1 VTSARR
7 ARLAAAASSARH
19 RKPWQDLGR
28 ALVGAAAIAGG
39 GAWWGGTALAD
50 TALVALVRPSASAPS
65 ATEAL
70 NRIQG
75 ELTAEGFDVVLVD
88 APIALASLA
97 SLGALGTAGP
107 DGRPGSGAADDRDAV
122 ASIELVVD
130 TRERAAELRVI
141 DRVTNKT
148 VTRRTAIEAPE
159 GSQFAQVL
167 AVRAVELLRAS
178 LVELL
183 ILSRPPPTPV
193 PTAAVRVVAERARA
207 WVASSPRPRPQS
219 TFGFD
224 AGTAVLG
231 GFGGIGP
238 ALLGV
243 LRVRRAL
250 GRSLQVRAT
259 LAGLGTQPTVAASSG
274 SASVAQQLGLVEVLL
289 SPWSDRMFYPVASV
303 GAGAFFVSVDGQA
316 VSPYAAERNSGWS
329 AAVDAGL
336 GAELRLSDHFDIA
349 LEAHAFLTR
358 PEQVT
363 RFVGQEQ
370 AGVGEPSVLGT
381 LTVVGWL

>member
-1 VTSARR
+1 MNGARR
-7 ARLAAAASSARH
+7 ARLAVAA
-19 RKPWQDLGR
+19 
-28 ALVGAAAIAGG
+28 VAGG
-39 GAWWGGTALAD
+39 GVYAGACGAWGPGAALAD
-50 TALVALVRPSASAPS
+50 TALVALVRPNASAPS

-88 APIALASLA
+88 APIVLAPLSPA
-97 SLGALGTAGP
+97 SDARG
-107 DGRPGSGAADDRDAV
+107 PGSAAVAVADRDAV

-159 GSQFAQVL
+159 GPQFAQVL

-183 ILSRPPPTPV
+183 ILSHPPSSAV
-193 PTAAVRVVAERARA
+193 PAAAVQVVVDRART
-207 WVASSPRPRPQS
+207 WVASAPHPRPQPS
-219 TFGFD
+219 FGFD

-231 GFGGIGP
+231 GFGGIAP

-250 GRSLQVRAT
+250 GRSFQLRAT
-259 LAGLGTQPTVAASSG
+259 LAGLGTQPTVTASSG
-274 SASVAQQLGLVEVLL
+274 SASVAQQLGLVELVA
-289 SPWSDRMFYPVASV
+289 SPWADRVVHPVASV
-303 GAGAFFVSVDGQA
+303 GVGPFFVSVDGQA
-316 VSPYAAERNSGWS
+316 AAPYAAEQSSGWS
-329 AAVDAGL
+329 VAIDSGVG
-336 GAELRLSDHFDIA
+336 GEVRLSDHFDIS
-349 LEAHAFLTR
+349 LEAHAFFTR

-370 AGVGEPSVLGT
+370 ARVGEPSLLFT

>member
-1 VTSARR
+1 VNRARG
-7 ARLAAAASSARH
+7 ARLA
-19 RKPWQDLGR
+19 
-28 ALVGAAAIAGG
+28 AAAIAGG
-39 GAWWGGTALAD
+39 GACGAWWGGAALAD
-50 TALVALVRPSASAPS
+50 TALVALVRPNASTPS

-75 ELTAEGFDVVLVD
+75 ELAAEGFDVVLVD
-88 APIALASLA
+88 APIALAPLA
-97 SLGALGTAGP
+97 PAGP
-107 DGRPGSGAADDRDAV
+107 DGRPGSLSGASADRDAV

-183 ILSRPPPTPV
+183 ILSHPPSTAV
-193 PTAAVRVVAERARA
+193 PAAAVRVVAEHARTWA
-207 WVASSPRPRPQS
+207 ADAPHPRPQS

-243 LRVRRAL
+243 LRVRRAI
-250 GRSLQVRAT
+250 GRSFQLRAT
-259 LAGLGTQPTVAASSG
+259 LAGLGTQPTVVASSG
-274 SASVAQQLGLVEVLL
+274 SASVAQQLGLVELLL
-289 SPWSDRMFYPVASV
+289 SPWADRGVHPVASV
-303 GAGAFFVSVDGQA
+303 GAGALFVSVDGQA
-316 VSPYAAERNSGWS
+316 APPYAAERSSGWS
-329 AAVDAGL
+329 AAVDAGG
-336 GAELRLSDHFDIA
+336 GAELRLSDHFDIS

-370 AGVGEPSVLGT
+370 AGVGEPSLLGT